1 MVRENYDDSLTVS
14 CYPSCLYSNLLSIN
28 KPEGFDTPK
37 FSACTFVTRWLCNH
51 DLASPCTPFSCYH
64 HPPYK
69 LLQQSKVPTK
79 ESECHFSQQ
88 PNKNYFETIQKTS
101 FPYLNSS
108 TDTLGLANMG
118 SNGAPQNNCW
128 LYPKVKDRTKIQ
140 DYYILRF

>member
-1 MVRENYDDSLTVS
+1 MVRENNDDSLTVS

-37 FSACTFVTRWLCNH
+37 FSACTFVTRRLCNH
-51 DLASPCTPFSCYH
+51 DLASPCTPGSCYH

-69 LLQQSKVPTK
+69 PLQRSKVPTK
-79 ESECHFSQQ
+79 ESECCSLQQ
-88 PNKNYFETIQKTS
+88 PSKNYFEIIQKIS

-108 TDTLGLANMG
+108 TDTPALANTG

-128 LYPKVKDRTKIQ
+128 LYPKLKTGQKIQ